1 MPYADPDKQ
10 REAQARW
17 YRAKYSADAAF
28 REAEAERKA
37 KWLQTEEGRASNAE
51 ASALHRAQKAKTK
64 KGVIARFTRVT

>member
-17 YRAKYSADAAF
+17 YRAKYGADAGF

-37 KWLQTEEGRASNAE
+37 KWLQTEEGKASNAE
-51 ASALHRAQKAKTK
+51 ASALHRARQSKAKK
-64 KGVIARFTRVT
+64 KVIARFLRVK